1 MKQIYFVIRKITVAP
16 ILAFALLTT
25 LHLSGLEQ
33 FAPPSVY
40 FQGVL
45 FLTFFP
51 LLAYPMQKHIPKYQK
66 KGREGQR
73 TLAMIFA
80 VVGYLLGITV
90 GLLFHAPAYMLAVYL
105 EYLLSGL
112 LIFVINLCFH
122 KKASGHA
129 CGAAAPIILFA
140 SFGLYTP
147 AAIGVLITLL
157 VYLSSIKTKRHTLSQ
172 LIGGSIVPIFPM
184 LLLKMIFM

>member
-1 MKQIYFVIRKITVAP
+1 MKQIYIIIRKITVAP
-16 ILAFALLTT
+16 IFAFLLLTT

-33 FAPPSVY
+33 FAAPSVY

-45 FLTFFP
+45 FLTLFP
-51 LLAYPMQKHIPKYQK
+51 LLAYPMQKHIPKYQE

-80 VVGYLLGITV
+80 VAGYLLGITI
-90 GLLFHAPAYMLAVYL
+90 GLVTHVPTQMLVVYL

-112 LIFVINLCFH
+112 LIFVFNLCFH
-122 KKASGHA
+122 RKASGHA
-129 CGAAAPIILFA
+129 CGVAAPIAFFI

-147 AAIGVLITLL
+147 AAIGVLVTPL
-157 VYLSSIKTKRHTLSQ
+157 VYLASLKTKRHTLLQ

-184 LLLKMIFM
+184 LLLKMILG